1 MAGVVRC
8 MHAKEARSKVLWDR
22 DPLMHEQL
30 GTFLLV
36 TGSALDICGEHLL
49 LSDCDILRTELFPG
63 KGSSGRLK
71 MTGSLPWRKGDG
83 PLSRMIDLRDNVA
96 SE

>member
-1 MAGVVRC
+1 
-8 MHAKEARSKVLWDR
+8 
-22 DPLMHEQL
+22 MHEQL

-36 TGSALDICGEHLL
+36 TGSAFDICGEHLL

-71 MTGSLPWRKGDG
+71 MTRSLPWRKGDG
-83 PLSRMIDLRDNVA
+83 PLSCMIDLRDNVA

>member
-1 MAGVVRC
+1 
-8 MHAKEARSKVLWDR
+8 
-22 DPLMHEQL
+22 MHEQL